1 MLKKQGTCGMKMVI
15 LPAGI
20 TTLKAAIDVVVLVT
34 EGLKPG
40 FRGELTRWL
49 LEAKSGVF
57 IGNVS
62 ATIRDILWDKVIE
75 QSEGSSVL
83 IYSSDTEQG
92 FSMRMS
98 GTPAR
103 SVVDIEG
110 ILLIKTTLEPRET

>member
-1 MLKKQGTCGMKMVI
+1 MR
-15 LPAGI
+15 
-20 TTLKAAIDVVVLVT
+20 KATIDMVVLVT

-40 FRGELTRWL
+40 FRGELTKWL

-57 IGNVS
+57 VGTVS
-62 ATIRDILWDKVIE
+62 AVIRDILWEKVTK
-75 QSEGSSVL
+75 QVMGSAVL

-92 FSMRMS
+92 FGMRMC

-110 ILLIKTTLEPRET
+110 ISLIKTTSDFQKTL

>member
-1 MLKKQGTCGMKMVI
+1 MKMVI

-20 TTLKAAIDVVVLVT
+20 TTLKAAIDMVVLVT

-57 IGNVS
+57 VGNVS
-62 ATIRDILWDKVIE
+62 ATIRDIIWDKVIE

-110 ILLIKTTLEPRET
+110 ILLIKTTLESRET